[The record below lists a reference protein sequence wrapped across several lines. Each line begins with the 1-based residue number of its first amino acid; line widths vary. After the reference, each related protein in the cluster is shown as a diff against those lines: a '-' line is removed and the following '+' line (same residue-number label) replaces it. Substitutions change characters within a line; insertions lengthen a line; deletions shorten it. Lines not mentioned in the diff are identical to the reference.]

1 LHTSPIV
8 IKRKSRRLVT
18 GTLALGDDA
27 GHLVNLS
34 LATAEGTEPLLSELA
49 RALVLGV
56 AEEFDDATLVGG
68 EAVDA
73 RLVESWWWR
82 GSRLARGQAVV
93 VGKGVP
99 GNLLDNV
106 PHESSALAE
115 VALGARN
122 TGLRLARGDLL
133 YTRKPGQPVSLFSI
147 SASISI
153 LSHPPPFVGGGRF
166 QGGRT

>member
-1 LHTSPIV
+1 MAWVPDWLEA
-8 IKRKSRRLVT
+8 RR
-18 GTLALGDDA
+18 
-27 GHLVNLS
+27 
-34 LATAEGTEPLLSELA
+34 
-49 RALVLGV
+49 
-56 AEEFDDATLVGG
+56 
-68 EAVDA
+68 
-73 RLVESWWWR
+73 WWWK
-82 GSRLARGQAVV
+82 
-93 VGKGVP
+93 KGVP

-166 QGGRT
+166 RGGRT